1 MMRAMV
7 LVVLQSGDSSL
18 KVFISS
24 IVSGM
29 KEFRDA
35 AAEGI
40 SVLGHEPMRAESFG
54 ASPESPREACLKVV
68 RESDVLVL
76 ILGERYG
83 EIQGASGVSATHEEY
98 REARNESCD
107 VLVMVR
113 ENVNMEAAQQQFLK
127 EVQGWE
133 SGHHTGSFNTP
144 SELKDEV
151 IKSLHELELARE
163 RGEVDSDE
171 MLERAVDSLAGE
183 SEDYYNHEPQIAV
196 AIASGP
202 YQSVLNPAELESD
215 ELEDAILKIALF
227 GENPIF
233 TTREGTEASIDED
246 ALVIQQEGRVIYIQE
261 DGTLDLTL
269 DLPRQQSYGSV
280 VIEEN
285 VQDVIELFIQF
296 GVEVLAHI
304 DSANRLSHAVVVAK
318 LISRNSIEWRT
329 RQEHSQSSGGFTSP
343 NPFNSPAFEPV
354 CLPRPELPRSMMKS
368 SVTEIAA
375 DLTVLL
381 RRQLKS

>member
-1 MMRAMV
+1 M
-7 LVVLQSGDSSL
+7 

-29 KEFRDA
+29 EEFRDA
-35 AAEGI
+35 TAEGI
-40 SVLGHEPMRAESFG
+40 SVLGHEPVRAEWFG
-54 ASPESPREACLKVV
+54 ASSESPRSACLKAA
-68 RESDVLVL
+68 RESDALVL
-76 ILGERYG
+76 ILGKRYG
-83 EIQGASGVSATHEEY
+83 EIQESSGISATHEEY
-98 REARNESCD
+98 REAHNASRD

-113 ENVNMEAAQQQFLK
+113 ENVNMEADQQQFLK

-144 SELKDEV
+144 SELMNAVTKA
-151 IKSLHELELARE
+151 LHELVLAQE
-163 RGEVDSDE
+163 KRGDVDSDE
-171 MLERAVDSLAGE
+171 MLERAVDSLADE
-183 SEDYYNHEPQIAV
+183 PQDYYNRGPQIAV

-202 YQSVLNPAELESD
+202 CQNVLNPAELESD

-233 TTREGTEASIDED
+233 TPREGTETSIDGD
-246 ALVIQQEGRVIYIQE
+246 ALVIEQEGRVIYIQE

-269 DLPRQQSYGSV
+269 DLPRQQSFRSV
-280 VIEEN
+280 VIEED
-285 VQDVIELFIQF
+285 VQEVMEQFIQF

-304 DSANRLSHAVVVAK
+304 DSANRLSHSVVVAK

-329 RQEHSQSSGGFTSP
+329 RQEHSQSSGGFTLS

-354 CLPRPELPRSMMKS
+354 YLPRTELPRSMMKS

>member
-1 MMRAMV
+1 MKAMV
-7 LVVLQSGDSSL
+7 LAALQSGDSSL

-24 IVSGM
+24 IVYGM

-40 SVLGHEPMRAESFG
+40 LVLGHDPVRAESFG
-54 ASPESPREACLKVV
+54 ASPESPREACIKAV

-76 ILGERYG
+76 ILLEQYG
-83 EIQGASGVSATHEEY
+83 EIQESGVSATHEEY
-98 REARNESCD
+98 REARNESRD

-183 SEDYYNHEPQIAV
+183 SEDYYNHELQIAV

-233 TTREGTEASIDED
+233 TTREGTETSIDED

-269 DLPRQQSYGSV
+269 DLPRQQTYGSV

-285 VQDVIELFIQF
+285 VRDMIELFIQF

-304 DSANRLSHAVVVAK
+304 DSANRLSHSVVVAK

-329 RQEHSQSSGGFTSP
+329 RQEHSQSSGSFTSP

>member
-1 MMRAMV
+1 
-7 LVVLQSGDSSL
+7 
-18 KVFISS
+18 
-24 IVSGM
+24 M

-40 SVLGHEPMRAESFG
+40 SVLGHEPVRAESFG
-54 ASPESPREACLKVV
+54 ASSESPRDACLKAA
-68 RESDVLVL
+68 RESDALVL

-83 EIQGASGVSATHEEY
+83 DIQESGVSATHEEY
-98 REARNESCD
+98 REAHNASRD

-113 ENVNMEAAQQQFLK
+113 ENINMEAAQQQFLK
-127 EVQGWE
+127 EVQGWK
-133 SGHHTGSFNTP
+133 SGHHTGSFDTP
-144 SELKDEV
+144 SELRDAVTKA
-151 IKSLHELELARE
+151 LHELELARE

-171 MLERAVDSLAGE
+171 MLERAVGSLAGE
-183 SEDYYNHEPQIAV
+183 SQDYYNRGPQIAV

-202 YQSVLNPAELESD
+202 CQNVLNPAELESD

-227 GENPIF
+227 GEDPIF
-233 TTREGTEASIDED
+233 TPHKGTETSIDED
-246 ALVIQQEGRVIYIQE
+246 ALVIQQEGQVIYIQE

-269 DLPRQQSYGSV
+269 DLPHPQSFGSV
-280 VIEEN
+280 VIEED
-285 VQDVIELFIQF
+285 VQEVIEQFIQF

-304 DSANRLSHAVVVAK
+304 DGANRLSHSVVVAK
-318 LISRNSIEWRT
+318 LISRNSMEWRT
-329 RQEHSQSSGGFTSP
+329 RQEHSQSSGGFILS
-343 NPFNSPAFEPV
+343 NPFNSPSFEPV
-354 CLPRPELPRSMMKS
+354 YLSPPERTRSVMKS